1 MTNPP
6 HVHTL
11 ETKSLRKQDAQN
23 GSTMSGF
30 GRHLTDFLKYVNYEM
45 PAEEARESGR
55 FTFMFTP
62 VFKITRPP

>member
-1 MTNPP
+1 MTKLLHEHN
-6 HVHTL
+6 L

-45 PAEEARESGR
+45 PAEEAMSY
-55 FTFMFTP
+55 
-62 VFKITRPP
+62 